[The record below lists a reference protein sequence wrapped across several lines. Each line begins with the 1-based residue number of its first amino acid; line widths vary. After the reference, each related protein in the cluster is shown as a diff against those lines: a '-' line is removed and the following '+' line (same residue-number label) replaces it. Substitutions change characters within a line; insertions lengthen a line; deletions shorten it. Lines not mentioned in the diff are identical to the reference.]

1 LITLLQSTA
10 SQSNEEVTHQTQSNE
25 LFHVLEP
32 HQPT

>member
-10 SQSNEEVTHQTQSNE
+10 SQSNE